1 MTAKKRQDKWWFFLA
16 LAILTLGIVSFVT
29 ILVTASGRV
38 AFFTASVTL
47 LVAVL
52 VAVVV
57 VLKTLNRSVQEILDK
72 M

>member
-16 LAILTLGIVSFVT
+16 LAILTLGIASFVT

-47 LVAVL
+47 VVAVL

-57 VLKTLNRSVQEILDK
+57 VLKTLNRSVQEILDN